1 MVENKKIALVTGA
14 SSGIGSA
21 TAIEL
26 AQKNVHV
33 IITGKT
39 LSGLQVTE
47 SKIKLDGGTSTI
59 AQLDMNDFVG
69 IDRLGM
75 EIFKRWGKLDILI
88 SNAAVLGILGPLH
101 HQSSEDFFDVININL
116 LSNHRLIRSMDA
128 LLKKSTFS
136 KALFLSSSMASTPK
150 SFWGAYAISKAA
162 LNHMVKIWANENKNN
177 NLSVIIVNPGK
188 TRTKIR
194 AKAMPGENEQVLQ
207 TPEEVAK
214 KIVNLIFL
222 NKVSKGEIFDIL
234 QI

>member
-88 SNAAVLGILGPLH
+88 SNAAVLGVLGPLH
-101 HQSSEDFFDVININL
+101 HQSSEEFFDVININL

-150 SFWGAYAISKAA
+150 SF
-162 LNHMVKIWANENKNN
+162 
-177 NLSVIIVNPGK
+177 
-188 TRTKIR
+188 
-194 AKAMPGENEQVLQ
+194 GEHTQSQKQL
-207 TPEEVAK
+207 
-214 KIVNLIFL
+214 
-222 NKVSKGEIFDIL
+222 
-234 QI
+234 

>member
-21 TAIEL
+21 TAIKL

-33 IITGKT
+33 IIAGKT

-59 AQLDMNDFVG
+59 AQLDLNDFVG

-177 NLSVIIVNPGK
+177 NLSVIIANPGK
-188 TRTKIR
+188 TRTKMR
-194 AKAMPGENEQVLQ
+194 AKAMPGENEKVLQ

>member
-21 TAIEL
+21 TAIKL

-33 IITGKT
+33 IITGNT

-75 EIFKRWGKLDILI
+75 EIFKRWGRLDILI

-116 LSNHRLIRSMDA
+116 LSNHRLIRSMAA

-222 NKVSKGEIFDIL
+222 NKVSKGKIFDIL

>member
-162 LNHMVKIWANENKNN
+162 LNHMVKIWANENKNS

-188 TRTKIR
+188 TRTKMR
-194 AKAMPGENEQVLQ
+194 AKAMPGENEKVLQ

-222 NKVSKGEIFDIL
+222 NKVSKGKIFDIF

>member
-177 NLSVIIVNPGK
+177 NLSIIIVNPGK
-188 TRTKIR
+188 TRTKMR
-194 AKAMPGENEQVLQ
+194 AKAMPGENEKVLQ

-214 KIVNLIFL
+214 KIVNFIFL
-222 NKVSKGEIFDIL
+222 NKVSKGKVFDIL

>member
-1 MVENKKIALVTGA
+1 MVKNKKIALVTGA

-136 KALFLSSSMASTPK
+136 KALFLSSLMASTPK

-177 NLSVIIVNPGK
+177 NLTIMIVNPGK
-188 TRTKIR
+188 TNTKMR
-194 AKAMPGENEQVLQ
+194 AKAMPGENEKVLQ

>member
-177 NLSVIIVNPGK
+177 NLSIMIVNPGK
-188 TRTKIR
+188 TRTKMR
-194 AKAMPGENEQVLQ
+194 AKAMPGENEKVLQ

>member
-88 SNAAVLGILGPLH
+88 SNAAVLGTLGPLH
-101 HQSSEDFFDVININL
+101 HQSSEEFFDVINVNL

-188 TRTKIR
+188 TRTKMR
-194 AKAMPGENEQVLQ
+194 AKAMPGENEKVLQ

>member
-88 SNAAVLGILGPLH
+88 SNAAVLGTLGPLH

>member
-1 MVENKKIALVTGA
+1 MVENKKIALVTGG

-21 TAIEL
+21 IAIEL
-26 AQKNVHV
+26 AKKNVHV

-39 LSGLQVTE
+39 LSGLEITE

-88 SNAAVLGILGPLH
+88 SNAAVLGTLGPLH
-101 HQSSEDFFDVININL
+101 HQSSEEFFDVINVNL

-128 LLKKSTFS
+128 LLKKSIFS
-136 KALFLSSSMASTPK
+136 KALFLSSSVASNPK
-150 SFWGAYAISKAA
+150 SFWGAYAISKAG
-162 LNHMVKIWANENKNN
+162 LNHMVKIWADENKNN
-177 NLSVIIVNPGK
+177 NLSIAIVNPGR
-188 TRTKIR
+188 TRTKMR
-194 AKAMPGENEQVLQ
+194 AQAMPGEDQQNLQ
-207 TPEEVAK
+207 SPEEVAK

-222 NKVSKGEIFDIL
+222 NKVNKSEGVDIHEI
-234 QI
+234 

>member
-21 TAIEL
+21 IAIEL

-33 IITGKT
+33 IITGKN
-39 LSGLQVTE
+39 LSGLHITE
-47 SKIKLDGGTSTI
+47 SQIKLDGGTSTI

-88 SNAAVLGILGPLH
+88 SNAAVLGILGPIH
-101 HQSSEDFFDVININL
+101 HQSSEDFFDVINVNL

-128 LLKKSTFS
+128 LLKKSTFP

-162 LNHMVKIWANENKNN
+162 LNHMVKIWADENKNN
-177 NLSVIIVNPGK
+177 NLSIIIVNPGK
-188 TRTKIR
+188 TRTKMR
-194 AKAMPGENEQVLQ
+194 AQAMPGENEKILQ

-222 NKVSKGEIFDIL
+222 NKVYKGKIFDIL

>member
-177 NLSVIIVNPGK
+177 NLSIIIVNPGK

-222 NKVSKGEIFDIL
+222 NKVSKGKIFDIL

>member
-177 NLSVIIVNPGK
+177 NLSIIIVNPGK
-188 TRTKIR
+188 TRTKMR
-194 AKAMPGENEQVLQ
+194 AKAMPGENEKVLQ

>member
-59 AQLDMNDFVG
+59 AQLDLNDFVG

-75 EIFKRWGKLDILI
+75 EIFKKWGKLDILI

-101 HQSSEDFFDVININL
+101 HQSSEDFFDVINVNL

-162 LNHMVKIWANENKNN
+162 LNHMVKICANENKNN
-177 NLSVIIVNPGK
+177 NLSVIIANPGK
-188 TRTKIR
+188 TRTKMR
-194 AKAMPGENEQVLQ
+194 AKAMPGENEKVLQ

-214 KIVNLIFL
+214 KIVDLIFL
-222 NKVSKGEIFDIL
+222 SKVSKGEIFDIL

>member
-194 AKAMPGENEQVLQ
+194 AKAMPGENEKVLQ

>member
-59 AQLDMNDFVG
+59 AQLDMNDFIG

-222 NKVSKGEIFDIL
+222 NKVSKGKIFDIL

>member
-21 TAIEL
+21 TAIKL

-33 IITGKT
+33 IIAGKT

-88 SNAAVLGILGPLH
+88 SNAAVLGTLGPLH
-101 HQSSEDFFDVININL
+101 HQSSEEFFDVINVNL

-128 LLKKSTFS
+128 LLKKSDFS
-136 KALFLSSSMASTPK
+136 KALFLSSSVASNPK
-150 SFWGAYAISKAA
+150 SFWGAYAISKAG
-162 LNHMVKIWANENKNN
+162 LNHMVKIWAEENKNN
-177 NLSVIIVNPGK
+177 NLSIAIVNPGR
-188 TRTKIR
+188 TRSKMR
-194 AKAMPGENEQVLQ
+194 AQAMPGENQQNLQ
-207 TPEEVAK
+207 SPE
-214 KIVNLIFL
+214 KIAEKIINSIFL
-222 NKVSKGEIFDIL
+222 NKVNKNEGVDIHEI
-234 QI
+234 

>member
-101 HQSSEDFFDVININL
+101 HQASEDFFDVININL

-128 LLKKSTFS
+128 LLKKSNFS

-177 NLSVIIVNPGK
+177 NLSIIIVNPGK

-194 AKAMPGENEQVLQ
+194 AKAMPGENEKVLQ

-214 KIVNLIFL
+214 KIVGLIFL

>member
-75 EIFKRWGKLDILI
+75 EIFKRWGRLDILI

-222 NKVSKGEIFDIL
+222 NKVSKGKIFDIL